1 MGLILYINYNTMA
14 KRTKKVG
21 ICGKYGTR
29 YGATLRKVVKKFEVS
44 QHARYVSPFCG
55 KVSVKRAA
63 AGIWKCRRTGKKMAG
78 GAYQLATT
86 AAVTAKATIQR
97 LRRLRDEAKL
107 EN

>member
-1 MGLILYINYNTMA
+1 MA

-44 QHARYVSPFCG
+44 QHATYVSPFCG
-55 KVSVKRAA
+55 KVSVKRQA
-63 AGIWKCRRTGKKMAG
+63 AGIWYCKRTGKKMAG
-78 GAYQLATT
+78 GAYQLSTT
-86 AAVTAKATIQR
+86 AAVTAKATIMR